1 MEIIVSA
8 VDTLSL
14 VDDCNVDILV
24 GDIAVVNVD

>member
-1 MEIIVSA
+1 MDNIVCT
-8 VDTLSL
+8 VDPLSL